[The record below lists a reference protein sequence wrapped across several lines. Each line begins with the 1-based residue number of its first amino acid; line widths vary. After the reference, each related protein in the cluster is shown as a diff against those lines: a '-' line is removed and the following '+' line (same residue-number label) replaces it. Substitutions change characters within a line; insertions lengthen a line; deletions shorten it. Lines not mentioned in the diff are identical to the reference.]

1 MNLIGLMLKVFIEI
15 ILIGRLTNVA
25 KLKVIHDLIWYY
37 FFKISIQFDIW
48 KNLLKWKAANYNER
62 SLLFDEG

>member
-25 KLKVIHDLIWYY
+25 KLKVK
-37 FFKISIQFDIW
+37 FKK
-48 KNLLKWKAANYNER
+48 KNLLKCKAANYNER

>member
-25 KLKVIHDLIWYY
+25 KLKVK
-37 FFKISIQFDIW
+37 FKKTSTAKFLWAAQAKNKITSW
-48 KNLLKWKAANYNER
+48 KLKKVHV
-62 SLLFDEG
+62 S